1 MPDLISP
8 GSDRDL
14 APISAQVK
22 LKMINFGFVSPLAPG
37 TSTDHTRPWKGT
49 AACEEDGYM
58 TGVKNLLRVMRRT
71 QEFIEK
77 HASQHV

>member
-1 MPDLISP
+1 
-8 GSDRDL
+8 
-14 APISAQVK
+14 
-22 LKMINFGFVSPLAPG
+22 MINFGFVSPLAPG